1 MQSEGEYKYMFV
13 NIVYI
18 PKPLISNISHPTSAL
33 RPPTSALILP
43 TSALIPH
50 PSALSLPTSAFI
62 PQPSDLLPQPSAFTP
77 SLTVPPNAETRS
89 LLDEP

>member
-1 MQSEGEYKYMFV
+1 MFV

-18 PKPLISNISHPTSAL
+18 PKPLISNIS
-33 RPPTSALILP
+33 LP
-43 TSALIPH
+43 LFPL
-50 PSALSLPTSAFI
+50 PSSISLQTSAFR
-62 PQPSDLLPQPSAFTP
+62 LPP